1 MHAPVAAAQWDRSAD
16 AAAHGHRHQLVI
28 CTHAYVC
35 MRARARVLVRTRH
48 LRFALGFR
56 WLNGPDFFVAIV
68 CETYCMWHCFVCSAV
83 LLQVRRRAAL
93 RCAALRST
101 GLSPEKDWC
110 SDRPVGLIVMT
121 CALYA
126 IICTLIVIMSPL
138 GTQAV
143 LWKDGILMTYLY
155 FPSTS

>member
-93 RCAALRST
+93 RCAALDRAVAGK
-101 GLSPEKDWC
+101 GL
-110 SDRPVGLIVMT
+110 V
-121 CALYA
+121 
-126 IICTLIVIMSPL
+126 
-138 GTQAV
+138 
-143 LWKDGILMTYLY
+143 
-155 FPSTS
+155 F